1 MAMHL
6 RTSLVVDALEMAI
19 AQRRP
24 DAVIHQSDQ
33 GCQGGFNRSSQRL
46 NGEELRWEHR
56 HVDGQTVRDVAAL
69 PSPGRPTAGRR
80 ENRQRFWEAIAGGLS
95 SEEAAVAAGVSQPVG
110 TRWFRQSGGMPPI
123 SLAPL
128 SGRYLSFAERED
140 IAILHAQH
148 VGIRDI
154 ARRVS
159 RSPSTISRELRRNAA
174 TRSGGLAYRATTAQ
188 WHADRKAKRP
198 QVAKL
203 AAHDGLRQ
211 YVHDRLAGLITAAD
225 GKRVPGPDGAL
236 EWSPS
241 RSPPRPTLG
250 DIMES

>member
-1 MAMHL
+1 MG
-6 RTSLVVDALEMAI
+6 TPT
-19 AQRRP
+19 RRR
-24 DAVIHQSDQ
+24 SDRA
-33 GCQGGFNRSSQRL
+33 GRP
-46 NGEELRWEHR
+46 
-56 HVDGQTVRDVAAL
+56 AL

-80 ENRQRFWEAIAGGLS
+80 EHRQRFWEAIAGGLS

-203 AAHDGLRQ
+203 AAHDGLR
-211 YVHDRLAGLITAAD
+211 
-225 GKRVPGPDGAL
+225 
-236 EWSPS
+236 
-241 RSPPRPTLG
+241 
-250 DIMES
+250 